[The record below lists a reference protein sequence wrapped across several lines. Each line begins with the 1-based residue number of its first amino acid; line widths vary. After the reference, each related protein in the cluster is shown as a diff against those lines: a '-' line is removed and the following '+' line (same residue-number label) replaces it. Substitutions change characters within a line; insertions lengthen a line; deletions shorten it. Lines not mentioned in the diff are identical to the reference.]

1 MSQDTFKYQ
10 LEMTADWGEQEGYD
24 EKLKK
29 WEDEGLK
36 RMRTLLGKLKDRDEM
51 DRDEGVS

>member
-1 MSQDTFKYQ
+1 
-10 LEMTADWGEQEGYD
+10 MTADWGEQEGYD